1 MKQGLGPGLRSS
13 ASESLCLHDSGIEK
27 GNWENSV
34 ELFSFD
40 GCDEAHGET
49 PRHKGFQTYRRI
61 SVTEK

>member
-13 ASESLCLHDSGIEK
+13 ASESLCLHDSGVEK
-27 GNWENSV
+27 GNQQNLA

-40 GCDEAHGET
+40 GCKARGET

-61 SVTEK
+61 LVTEK